1 MVPVM
6 RSHLTHAGL
15 ALLFV
20 VSSGSAYLLG
30 RTTQAPAPGPQLTNK
45 ARGGLRMLLDQ
56 PQLGGPEVA
65 AGERSYPANYQSA
78 EHTHQSIEIIY
89 VLSGEFQ
96 HEVNGQTHVLTPG
109 MLGFVKP
116 GDKVRHKT
124 GRVPATTLMVWVPGA
139 DGSELAKNWVSD
151 AR

>member
-1 MVPVM
+1 
-6 RSHLTHAGL
+6 
-15 ALLFV
+15 
-20 VSSGSAYLLG
+20 
-30 RTTQAPAPGPQLTNK
+30 
-45 ARGGLRMLLDQ
+45 MLLDA

-65 AGERSYPANYQSA
+65 AGERSYPANYLSA

-96 HEVNGQTHVLTPG
+96 HEVNGQTHVLATG

-124 GRVPATTLMVWVPGA
+124 GRMPAKTLMVWVPGA
-139 DGSELAKNWVSD
+139 DGAALAKGWVSD
-151 AR
+151 PAH

>member
-1 MVPVM
+1 MLQHI
-6 RSHLTHAGL
+6 RHAGL
-15 ALLFV
+15 VTLFL
-20 VSSGSAYLLG
+20 VSCGTAFLIG
-30 RTTQAPAPGPQLTNK
+30 RAAQAPAPGPQLTNSS
-45 ARGGLRMLLDQ
+45 RGGLRMLLDA

-96 HEVNGQTHVLTPG
+96 HEINGQTHVLKTG
-109 MLGFVKP
+109 TLGFVKP

-124 GRVPATTLMVWVPGA
+124 GSLPARTLMVWVPGA
-139 DGSELAKNWVSD
+139 DGTELAKGWVSD
-151 AR
+151 PAQ